1 MLAAAMGLI
10 HRAGGV
16 YATCDTD
23 SVFPVATETGGSIAC
38 PGGCERTAEGEDAIK
53 ALSWTEVRE
62 LAKRFEPLS
71 PYETAHRRLDPR
83 DGR

>member
-23 SVFPVATETGGSIAC
+23 SVFPVATETGDRSPVRAAVSAPRRG
-38 PGGCERTAEGEDAIK
+38 RTR
-53 ALSWTEVRE
+53 S
-62 LAKRFEPLS
+62 
-71 PYETAHRRLDPR
+71 RR
-83 DGR
+83 